1 MSLIG
6 DSIYKN
12 LHGFIEGQST
22 VTQLTQV
29 FHEIVVV
36 VNLCFTSLLAQKV
49 FFKVTLLYDKNAVVS

>member
-36 VNLCFTSLLAQKV
+36 VNLCFTSLLAQEV
-49 FFKVTLLYDKNAVVS
+49 FFKVTL